1 MRKGEYVFL
10 LLCTILVYIAIHVSL
25 GCCREVEAG
34 YFKLQNVS
42 FFVKIGTRHGFR
54 MECKKRFLVTMKNMF
69 PKFLNDVVPSK

>member
-54 MECKKRFLVTMKNMF
+54 KECKKSFGDNEKHV
-69 PKFLNDVVPSK
+69 SKVFKRCCTK